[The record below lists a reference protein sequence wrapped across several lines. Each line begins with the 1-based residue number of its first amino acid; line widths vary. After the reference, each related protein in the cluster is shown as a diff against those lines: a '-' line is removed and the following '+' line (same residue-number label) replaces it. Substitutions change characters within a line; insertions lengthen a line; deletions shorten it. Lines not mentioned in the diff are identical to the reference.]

1 MTSTGARFNT
11 GHFFLTAVVVLLLGI
26 SVGCKSDK
34 SPAAGAMTMTLPET
48 GDVQLII
55 QFSEYSSQDSMPA
68 SAVDLPYT
76 ASGRFYPSESTRTDY
91 FQTMAGE
98 ADAAGK
104 LLFLIL
110 LEGELFSGTREH
122 LMIWINSDGIPVEVM
137 PEIDSELLSD
147 SLWQDPIV
155 RQETILQ
162 LIHLFKPDMILQRIP
177 NAETS
182 VSVVDYW
189 SENTIENNLTVAL
202 FSLPDAEDH
211 NRGWGAFT
219 GVGIE
224 NRLLEGMDIQGFMAT
239 VKLIAGMNW
248 NSPGCGYPAMQAFYA
263 TETE

>member
-1 MTSTGARFNT
+1 MTNTGARFNT
-11 GHFFLTAVVVLLLGI
+11 GHFFLTAMLVLLLGI
-26 SVGCKSDK
+26 STGCKSDK
-34 SPAAGAMTMTLPET
+34 SPAAGVMTLPET
-48 GDVQLII
+48 GDIQLLI
-55 QFSEYSSQDSMPA
+55 QFSEYSPQDSMPA
-68 SAVDLPYT
+68 SAIDLPYT
-76 ASGRFYPSESTRTDY
+76 ASGRFYPSESNRNDY

-110 LEGELFSGTREH
+110 LEGEAFSGTREH
-122 LMIWINSDGIPVEVM
+122 LIIWINSDGIPVEVM
-137 PEIDSELLSD
+137 PEIDPELLSD
-147 SLWQDPIV
+147 SLWRDPV
-155 RQETILQ
+155 ARQETILQ
-162 LIHLFKPDMILQRIP
+162 LILFFKPDMILQMIP
-177 NAETS
+177 NEEAS

-189 SENTIENNLTVAL
+189 SRNTIENNLTVAL

-224 NRLLEGMDIQGFMAT
+224 NRLLEGMDIQGFMQT